1 MVKQLNESSVCNCC
15 FEQCFWIIE
24 VIFFSKDFSVKYWYE
39 CCMGKIPV
47 SRVAEL
53 RKQAG
58 LTQRELA
65 LQVDVTESTI
75 SNWEKG
81 RNCLEWF
88 ERVARLCKA
97 LNCTPDELISYMPI
111 PEDEDS

>member
-1 MVKQLNESSVCNCC
+1 MVGS
-15 FEQCFWIIE
+15 
-24 VIFFSKDFSVKYWYE
+24 WYE
-39 CCMGKIPV
+39 YFMGKIPV
-47 SRVAEL
+47 SKVADL

-88 ERVARLCKA
+88 ERVAKLCKI
-97 LNCTPDELISYMPI
+97 LNCTPDQLIDYVSL
-111 PEDEDS
+111 PEDTEQ